1 MKIAIV
7 NPSLRPESKRRQLP
21 VGLAYVLTAV
31 KKAGFDFDF
40 IDMDINNITMAQ
52 LEEILSKTTYDVC
65 ALGCIVTGFKYAIQI
80 ADIAK
85 KLNPK
90 TVIIAGNSLVT
101 SCPELLLNNAQFDIG
116 VMSEGDVTI
125 VELLQA
131 LQDKTSLSGVAGI
144 VYKENGRVVSTP
156 ERPAIAN
163 LDEIG
168 FPDWDIFDLEKYK
181 EYSYI
186 NVNVMGDGMNAENI
200 LSYPLNSARGCPH
213 RCSFCYHV
221 FKGKKYRKYSKQAIM
236 DEIKRLHFEYGCNF
250 VSFWDELTFANIQS
264 VRDMIDA
271 FSKLDLKIG
280 WECPTR
286 GDLFKKE
293 HLGLIKDLKAVGC
306 DNIAFSLENASEEIL
321 TAMNKKLNVAQFIE
335 QAQVL
340 WEGGCVPI
348 TSVVFGYPQE
358 TPESIKK
365 TIDVCEE
372 CNIFPSVGFLLPL
385 PATPIYEWA
394 KEHGHIT
401 DELAYLKRIGDR
413 QDFHIN
419 LTTMSDEQ
427 YVGTV
432 TSCLEALAK
441 KMGLEFDSV
450 FKTARYVKPKIMSS
464 SGNS

>member
-1 MKIAIV
+1 MKIAII

-21 VGLAYVLTAV
+21 VGLAYILTAV
-31 KKAGFDFDF
+31 KRAGFDFDL
-40 IDMDINNITMAQ
+40 IDMDINYITMSR

-65 ALGCIVTGFKYAIQI
+65 ALGCIVTGFKFAKQI
-80 ADIAK
+80 AEIAK
-85 KLNPK
+85 KINPD

-101 SCPELLLNNAQFDIG
+101 SIPELLLSNTMFDIG
-116 VMSEGDVTI
+116 VMSEGDITI
-125 VELLQA
+125 VELLHA
-131 LQDKTSLSGVAGI
+131 LKSNQPLSGVKGI
-144 VYKENGRVVSTP
+144 VYKEDGKVIFTT

-168 FPDWDIFDLEKYK
+168 FPDWRLFELEKYR

-186 NVNVMGDGMNAENI
+186 NVNIMDAGMADENV

-213 RCSFCYHV
+213 RCGFCYHV

-264 VRDMIDA
+264 VRDMIDG
-271 FSKLDLKIG
+271 FSKLDFRIG

-293 HLGLIKDLKAVGC
+293 HVGLIKDLKAVGC
-306 DNIAFSLENASEEIL
+306 DNISFSLENASEEIL
-321 TAMNKKLNVAQFIE
+321 TAMNKKLNVSQFIE
-335 QAQVL
+335 QAKAL
-340 WEGGCVPI
+340 WEGGCVPL

-358 TPESIKK
+358 TPDSIRK
-365 TIDVCEE
+365 TIEVCEE

-394 KEHGHIT
+394 KEKGYIT
-401 DELAYLKRIGDR
+401 DEVAYLSRIGDR

-419 LTTMSDEQ
+419 LTQMSDEQ

-432 TSCLEALAK
+432 TSSLEALAK

-450 FKTARYVKPKIMSS
+450 FKTVRYVKPKIMVR
-464 SGNS
+464 